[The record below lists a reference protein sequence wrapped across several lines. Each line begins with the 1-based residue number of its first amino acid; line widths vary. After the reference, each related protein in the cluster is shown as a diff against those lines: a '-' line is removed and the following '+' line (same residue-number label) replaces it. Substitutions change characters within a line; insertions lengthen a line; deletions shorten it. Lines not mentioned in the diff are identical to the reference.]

1 MEFRNE
7 TSMEVYTSPS
17 SCIYSKNY
25 KILMNCFRTS
35 ENGIYTIM
43 TSSLVKVLC
52 KLNIHYTQKGLQIF
66 IIFIRRRDGHNIS
79 LYKISLSKSS

>member
-25 KILMNCFRTS
+25 KILINCFRTS
-35 ENGIYTIM
+35 ENGIYTIIFF
-43 TSSLVKVLC
+43 LEHAGELRIFVL
-52 KLNIHYTQKGLQIF
+52 
-66 IIFIRRRDGHNIS
+66 RRREWPIYITDHPPWARMGDG
-79 LYKISLSKSS
+79 